1 MAPLSMIH
9 RDIRL
14 LRITY
19 LRGPNIWTYR
29 PTLEAWIDIGE
40 LEDCPSNTLPGFYER
55 LTAWL
60 PSLEEHHCSPGVRG
74 GFLQRLREGT
84 WPGHIMEHVALE
96 LQNLAGMQTGFG
108 KARSTHVR
116 GVYKVVIR
124 TREENV
130 GRAALQL
137 ARDLVMAAI
146 DNLPFDV
153 AGHVGR
159 LRAMVDSLCL
169 GPSTAHIVDA
179 ATARGIPHT
188 RLNDGNLVQ
197 LGQGE
202 RQRRIWTAETDGTSA
217 IAEGICRDKDL
228 TKTLLAICGIP
239 VPEGE
244 KVDSPAAAW
253 TAAQDIGLPVAVKP
267 IDGNHGRGI
276 TLDLMT
282 EADVHAAYAVATQQG
297 SGVIVER
304 CIPGEEHRLLVV
316 GGRVVA
322 ATRGQTTAVVG
333 DGQHTVQQLVDQ
345 QLNTDPRRGV
355 EEEFPLEFI
364 VLTQEPHMLVEL
376 QRQGLLPHSVPAA
389 GLQVRV
395 QRHGNLTHD
404 VTDLVHPDVA
414 ELAAMAARVVGL
426 DVAGVDLVVTDISQP
441 LALQSGAIVEVNA
454 GPGLLMHIKPETG
467 TPRPVGKAIVDHLF
481 GGESNGRI
489 PVVGITGDAP
499 STTPVAHL
507 VAAFLRMN
515 GRYTALASSRGT
527 FLNHRPMRNTLRTQT
542 WEERQNLLM
551 NRQVQAAVFENSARQ
566 ILAEGLVYDRC
577 QVGVVTG
584 MPKANGLEEFYV
596 TEDDQMYGI
605 VRTQVDVV
613 LPHGVAV
620 INAHEPAAAEL
631 ADLCDGTVI
640 YYSADPTL
648 PLLQA
653 HRALGGKAVLA
664 LGGQIVFATGDTTKL
679 VFDPALPE
687 FSDHG
692 TQILLASIA
701 TAWALDIPLSVIRA
715 GVDAE
720 WAHIAAELTAAAVAQ
735 ATTSPT

>member
-1 MAPLSMIH
+1 MSH
-9 RDIRL
+9 RDIRF

-29 PTLEAWIDIGE
+29 PTLEAWIDIGD
-40 LEDCPSNTLPGFYER
+40 LEDCPSNTLPGFCER

-60 PSLEEHHCSPGVRG
+60 PSLEEHHCSPGIRG

-116 GVYKVVIR
+116 GIYKVVIR
-124 TREENV
+124 TREESV
-130 GRAALQL
+130 GRAALQA

-146 DNLPFDV
+146 DDQPFDV
-153 AGHVGR
+153 AGTVSR

-217 IAEGICRDKDL
+217 IAEGICSDKDL
-228 TKTLLAICGIP
+228 TKTLLSTCGIP

-244 KVDSPAAAW
+244 KVNTPEAAW
-253 TAAQDIGLPVAVKP
+253 EAAQDIGLPVAVKP

-276 TLDLMT
+276 TLDLVT
-282 EADVHAAYAVATQQG
+282 EADVHAAYAVAAEQG

-316 GGRVVA
+316 GGRMVA
-322 ATRGQTTAVVG
+322 ATRGQTTEVVG
-333 DGQHTVQQLVDQ
+333 DGQRTVQQLVDL
-345 QLNTDPRRGV
+345 QLNTDPRRGE

-364 VLTQEPHMLVEL
+364 VLDKEPHMLVEL
-376 QRQGLLPHSVPAA
+376 QRQGLTPGSVPAD
-389 GLQVRV
+389 GQLVRV

-426 DVAGVDLVVTDISQP
+426 DVAGVDLVVTDISKPMAPQG
-441 LALQSGAIVEVNA
+441 GAIVEVNA

-481 GGESNGRI
+481 GSESNGRI
-489 PVVGITGDAP
+489 PVVGITGNPAD
-499 STTPVAHL
+499 TTPVAHL
-507 VAAFLRMN
+507 VAALLRLGGHHAGLSSSQGVFVE
-515 GRYTALASSRGT
+515 GRRLHDAFPIAPWDAA
-527 FLNHRPMRNTLRTQT
+527 HR
-542 WEERQNLLM
+542 LLM
-551 NRQVQAAVFENSARQ
+551 NRQVQAAVFENTPRQ

-584 MPKANGLEEFYV
+584 VPKAEGLDEFYI
-596 TEDDQMYGI
+596 TEDEQMYNI

-613 LPHGVAV
+613 LSHGVAV
-620 INAHEPAAAEL
+620 INAQDPAAAEL
-631 ADLCDGTVI
+631 ADLSDGAVI
-640 YYSADPTL
+640 YYSADPEL
-648 PLLQA
+648 PVVQA
-653 HRALGGKAVLA
+653 HRAQGGKAVLCVN
-664 LGGQIVFATGDTTKL
+664 GQMVLATGDTAKP
-679 VFDPALPE
+679 VFDARQPDA
-687 FSDHG
+687 HG
-692 TQILLASIA
+692 MQTLLASVA
-701 TAWALDIPLSVIRA
+701 TAWALDIPLTVIRA
-715 GVDAE
+715 GIEAE
-720 WAHIAAELTAAAVAQ
+720 WPQIAASFA
-735 ATTSPT
+735 

>member
-1 MAPLSMIH
+1 MSQ
-9 RDIRL
+9 RDIRF
-14 LRITY
+14 LRVTY

-29 PTLEAWIDIGE
+29 PTLEAWIDIGD

-124 TREENV
+124 TREESV
-130 GRAALQL
+130 GRAALQS

-146 DNLPFDV
+146 DDQPFDV
-153 AGHVGR
+153 AATVSR
-159 LRAMVDSLCL
+159 LRAMVDSKCL

-179 ATARGIPHT
+179 ATVRGISHI

-202 RQRRIWTAETDGTSA
+202 QQRRIWTAETDGTSA
-217 IAEGICRDKDL
+217 IAEGICSDKDL
-228 TKTLLAICGIP
+228 TKTLLSTCGIP

-244 KVDSPAAAW
+244 KVDSPEAAW
-253 TAAQDIGLPVAVKP
+253 QAAEEIGLPVAVKP

-282 EADVHAAYAVATQQG
+282 EADVHAAFVVASEQG

-316 GGRVVA
+316 GGRMVA
-322 ATRGQTTAVVG
+322 ATRGQTTEVLA

-345 QLNTDPRRGV
+345 QLNTDPRRGE
-355 EEEFPLEFI
+355 EEEFPLEII
-364 VLTQEPHMLVEL
+364 VLAKEPHMLVEL
-376 QRQGLLPHSVPAA
+376 QRQGFTPDSVPAA
-389 GLQVRV
+389 GQSVRV

-426 DVAGVDLVVTDISQP
+426 DVAGVDLVVT
-441 LALQSGAIVEVNA
+441 A

-481 GGESNGRI
+481 GPESNGRV
-489 PVVGITGDAP
+489 PVVGITGPDAQ
-499 STTPVAHL
+499 TTPVAQL
-507 VAAFLRMN
+507 VAALVRFS
-515 GRYTALASSRGT
+515 GKHTGLACQAGLY
-527 FLNHRPMRNTLRTQT
+527 LNKRKVQAILPGKAWDAGQR
-542 WEERQNLLM
+542 LLM
-551 NRQVQAAVFENSARQ
+551 NRQVQAAVFENTPRQ

-584 MPKANGLEEFYV
+584 VPSAQGLEEFYV
-596 TEDDQMYGI
+596 TEDEQMFNI

-613 LPHGVAV
+613 LSHGVAV
-620 INAHEPAAAEL
+620 INAQDPAAAEL
-631 ADLCDGTVI
+631 ADLCDGSTVF
-640 YYSADPTL
+640 YSPDEQL
-648 PLLQA
+648 PVVQDHLAQ
-653 HRALGGKAVLA
+653 GGKAVLHA
-664 LGGQIVFATGDTTKL
+664 DGQFLLATGDQRKPL
-679 VFDPALPE
+679 FDAYRPMGNNPSAHTL
-687 FSDHG
+687 
-692 TQILLASIA
+692 QVLLASVA
-701 TAWALDIPLSVIRA
+701 TAWALDIPLPVIRA
-715 GVDAE
+715 GIESELPHLD
-720 WAHIAAELTAAAVAQ
+720 LTAA
-735 ATTSPT
+735 

>member
-1 MAPLSMIH
+1 MSH
-9 RDIRL
+9 RDIRF
-14 LRITY
+14 LRVTY

-29 PTLEAWIDIGE
+29 PTLEAWIDIGD

-124 TREENV
+124 TREESV
-130 GRAALQL
+130 GRAALQA

-146 DNLPFDV
+146 DDQPFDV
-153 AGHVGR
+153 PGTVGR
-159 LRAMVDSLCL
+159 LRAMVDSQCL

-197 LGQGE
+197 LGQGVQ
-202 RQRRIWTAETDGTSA
+202 QRRIWTAETDRTSA

-228 TKTLLAICGIP
+228 TKTLLSTCGIP

-244 KVDSPAAAW
+244 KVDSPEAAW
-253 TAAQDIGLPVAVKP
+253 EAAQNIGLPVAVKP

-276 TLDLMT
+276 TLDLEN
-282 EADVHAAYAVATQQG
+282 EADVHAAYAVANEQG

-316 GGRVVA
+316 GGRMVA
-322 ATRGQTTAVVG
+322 ATRGQTTEVVG

-345 QLNTDPRRGV
+345 QLNTDPRRGE
-355 EEEFPLEFI
+355 EEEFPLELI
-364 VLTQEPHMLVEL
+364 VLTKEPHMLVEL
-376 QRQGLLPHSVPAA
+376 QRQGLRPDSVPAA
-389 GLQVRV
+389 GQRVRV

-404 VTDLVHPDVA
+404 VTDQVHPDVA

-426 DVAGVDLVVTDISQP
+426 DVAGVDLVVTDISKPMAPQH
-441 LALQSGAIVEVNA
+441 GAIVEVNA

-481 GGESNGRI
+481 GTESDGRI
-489 PVVGITGDAP
+489 PVVGITGDRAT
-499 STTPVAHL
+499 TTPVAHL
-507 VAAFLRMN
+507 VAALLQLD
-515 GRYTALASSRGT
+515 GRHTGLTSNLGIYLNKRQLHEALPSKAWDAG
-527 FLNHRPMRNTLRTQT
+527 HR
-542 WEERQNLLM
+542 LLM
-551 NRQVQAAVFENSARQ
+551 NRQVQAAVFENSPRQ
-566 ILAEGLVYDRC
+566 ILADGLVYDRC
-577 QVGVVTG
+577 QVGVVTNV
-584 MPKANGLEEFYV
+584 PKAEGLDEFYI
-596 TEDDQMYGI
+596 TQDEQMYSI

-613 LPHGVAV
+613 LPQGLAV
-620 INAHEPAAAEL
+620 INAQDPAAAEL

-640 YYSADPTL
+640 YYTADAEL
-648 PLLQA
+648 PVVQA
-653 HRALGGKAVLA
+653 HRAEGGKVVLCVN
-664 LGGQIVFATGDTTKL
+664 GQLMLATGDTTKP
-679 VFDPALPE
+679 VFDTHQPV
-687 FSDHG
+687 SGG
-692 TQILLASIA
+692 TETQVLLASVA
-701 TAWALDIPLSVIRA
+701 TAWALNIPLGVIRA
-715 GVDAE
+715 GIEAE
-720 WAHIAAELTAAAVAQ
+720 WPHIAATTA
-735 ATTSPT
+735 

>member
-1 MAPLSMIH
+1 MSH
-9 RDIRL
+9 RDIRF

-29 PTLEAWIDIGE
+29 PTLEAWIDIGD

-124 TREENV
+124 TREEGV
-130 GRAALQL
+130 GRAALQA

-146 DNLPFDV
+146 DDQPFDV
-153 AGHVGR
+153 PGTVGR
-159 LRAMVDSLCL
+159 LRAMVDSQCL

-197 LGQGE
+197 LGQGV

-217 IAEGICRDKDL
+217 IAEGICSDKDL
-228 TKTLLAICGIP
+228 TKTLLSTCGIP

-244 KVDSPAAAW
+244 KVDSPEAAW

-276 TLDLMT
+276 TLDLVT
-282 EADVHAAYAVATQQG
+282 EADVHAAYAVANEQG

-316 GGRVVA
+316 GGRMVA
-322 ATRGQTTAVVG
+322 ATRGQTTEVVG

-345 QLNTDPRRGV
+345 QLNTDPRRGE

-364 VLTQEPHMLVEL
+364 VLAKEPHMLVEL
-376 QRQGLLPHSVPAA
+376 QRQGLTPDGIPTA
-389 GLQVRV
+389 GQRVRV

-426 DVAGVDLVVTDISQP
+426 DVAGVDLVVTDISKP
-441 LALQSGAIVEVNA
+441 LAPQQGAIVEVNA

-481 GGESNGRI
+481 GPGSNGRI
-489 PVVGITGDAP
+489 PVVGIAGD
-499 STTPVAHL
+499 SLTTTPVARL
-507 VAAFLRMN
+507 VAAMLRLAGNHTGLACSQGVFLDNRQLVD
-515 GRYTALASSRGT
+515 ALPTKPWDAGQR
-527 FLNHRPMRNTLRTQT
+527 
-542 WEERQNLLM
+542 LLM
-551 NRQVQAAVFENSARQ
+551 NRQVQAAVFENSPQQ
-566 ILAEGLVYDRC
+566 ILSEGLVYDRC
-577 QVGVVTG
+577 EVGVVTG
-584 MPKANGLEEFYV
+584 IPKAGGLEDFYI
-596 TEDDQMYGI
+596 TEDEQMYNI

-613 LPHGVAV
+613 LAHGVAV
-620 INAHEPAAAEL
+620 INAQDPAAAEL
-631 ADLCDGTVI
+631 ADLCDGSVI
-640 YYSADPTL
+640 YYSADAEL
-648 PLLQA
+648 PVIQD
-653 HRALGGKAVLA
+653 HRAQGGKSVLSLDGQLVLA
-664 LGGQIVFATGDTTKL
+664 TGEAMQP
-679 VFDPALPE
+679 VFDARQTPNHDAPT
-687 FSDHG
+687 
-692 TQILLASIA
+692 TQVLLASVA
-701 TAWALDIPLSVIRA
+701 AAWALNIPLSVVRA
-715 GVDAE
+715 GIEAE
-720 WAHIAAELTAAAVAQ
+720 WPPIASATA
-735 ATTSPT
+735 

>member
-1 MAPLSMIH
+1 MNH
-9 RDIRL
+9 RDIRF

-29 PTLEAWIDIGE
+29 PTLEAWIDIGD

-124 TREENV
+124 TREESV
-130 GRAALQL
+130 GRAALQS

-146 DNLPFDV
+146 DDQPFDV
-153 AGHVGR
+153 AGTVSR

-217 IAEGICRDKDL
+217 IAEGICSDKDL
-228 TKTLLAICGIP
+228 TKTLLSTCGIP

-244 KVDSPAAAW
+244 KVDSPEAAW
-253 TAAQDIGLPVAVKP
+253 EAAQDIGLPVAVKP

-282 EADVHAAYAVATQQG
+282 EADVHAAYHVASEQG

-316 GGRVVA
+316 GGRMVA
-322 ATRGQTTAVVG
+322 ATRGQTTEVVG
-333 DGQHTVQQLVDQ
+333 DGSHTVQQLVDQ
-345 QLNTDPRRGV
+345 QLNTDPRRGE

-364 VLTQEPHMLVEL
+364 VLSKEPHMLVEL
-376 QRQGLLPHSVPAA
+376 QRQGLAPDSVPSS
-389 GLQVRV
+389 GQRVRV

-414 ELAAMAARVVGL
+414 ELAAMAARVMGL
-426 DVAGVDLVVTDISQP
+426 DVAGVDLVVTDISKPMAPQH
-441 LALQSGAIVEVNA
+441 GAIVEVNA

-481 GGESNGRI
+481 GPESDGRI
-489 PVVGITGDAP
+489 PVVGITGDAAD
-499 STTPVAHL
+499 TLPVAQL
-507 VAAFLRMN
+507 VAAMLRLD
-515 GRYTALASSRGT
+515 GRHTGMACQQGVYLNQRQLHDALPIKPWDAGQR
-527 FLNHRPMRNTLRTQT
+527 
-542 WEERQNLLM
+542 LLM
-551 NRQVQAAVFENSARQ
+551 NRQVQAAVFENSPRQ

-577 QVGVVTG
+577 HVGVVTG
-584 MPKANGLEEFYV
+584 VPKAEGLEEFYV
-596 TEDDQMYGI
+596 TEDEQMYSI

-613 LPHGVAV
+613 LSHGVAV

-631 ADLCDGTVI
+631 ADLSDGAVI
-640 YYSADPTL
+640 YYAADANL
-648 PLLQA
+648 PAVQA
-653 HRALGGKAVLA
+653 HRAQGGKAVMVTD
-664 LGGQIVFATGDTTKL
+664 GQWVLATGDNTKP
-679 VFDPALPE
+679 VFDARRPDTDPVA
-687 FSDHG
+687 
-692 TQILLASIA
+692 TQALLASIA
-701 TAWALDIPLSVIRA
+701 TAWALDIPLTVVRA
-715 GVDAE
+715 AIEAD
-720 WAHIAAELTAAAVAQ
+720 WPPIAAQMSTKQTASQ
-735 ATTSPT
+735 A

>member
-1 MAPLSMIH
+1 MSH
-9 RDIRL
+9 KDIRI
-14 LRITY
+14 LRVTH

-29 PTLEAWIDIGE
+29 PTLEAWIDIGD

-84 WPGHIMEHVALE
+84 WPGHIMEHVTLE

-130 GRAALQL
+130 GRAALQA

-146 DNLPFDV
+146 DNQPFDV
-153 AGHVGR
+153 AATVAR
-159 LRAMVDSLCL
+159 LRAMVDSMCL

-197 LGQGE
+197 LGQGQQ
-202 RQRRIWTAETDGTSA
+202 QRRIWTAETDGTSA
-217 IAEGICRDKDL
+217 IAEGICSDKDL
-228 TKTLLAICGIP
+228 TKTLLSTCGIP

-253 TAAQDIGLPVAVKP
+253 EAAQDIGLPVAVKP
-267 IDGNHGRGI
+267 IDGNHGRGV

-282 EADVHAAYAVATQQG
+282 EADVHAAYTVADEQG

-316 GGRVVA
+316 GGRMVA
-322 ATRGQTTAVVG
+322 ATRGQTTEVLA
-333 DGQHTVQQLVDQ
+333 DGQNTVQQLVDQ
-345 QLNTDPRRGV
+345 QLNTDPRRGE

-364 VLTQEPHMLVEL
+364 VLAKEPHMLVEL
-376 QRQGLLPHSVPAA
+376 QRQGLTPDSVPDA
-389 GLQVRV
+389 GQRVRV

-426 DVAGVDLVVTDISQP
+426 DVAGVDLVVTDISKP
-441 LALQSGAIVEVNA
+441 LAPQHGAIVEVNA

-481 GGESNGRI
+481 GPESNGRI
-489 PVVGITGDAP
+489 PVVGITGDTTV
-499 STTPVAHL
+499 TTPVAQL
-507 VAAFLRMN
+507 VAAWLRL
-515 GRYTALASSRGT
+515 GGQYTGLASSSGV
-527 FLNHRPMRNTLRTQT
+527 FLNQRQITDTMPIKPWDAAHR
-542 WEERQNLLM
+542 LLM
-551 NRQVQAAVFENSARQ
+551 NRQVQAAVFENTARQ

-577 QVGVVTG
+577 QVGVVTSV
-584 MPKANGLEEFYV
+584 PKAEGLEEFYV
-596 TEDDQMYGI
+596 TQDEQMYNI

-620 INAHEPAAAEL
+620 INAHDPAAAEL
-631 ADLCDGTVI
+631 ADLCDGAVI
-640 YYSADPTL
+640 YYATDADL
-648 PLLQA
+648 PVVQA
-653 HRALGGKAVLA
+653 HRAQGGKAVL
-664 LGGQIVFATGDTTKL
+664 LVEGHLMLATGENTKPVL
-679 VFDPALPE
+679 ETPQPDSQTDQATPV
-687 FSDHG
+687 
-692 TQILLASIA
+692 LLASVA
-701 TAWALDIPLSVIRA
+701 TAWALDMPLTVIRA
-715 GVDAE
+715 GIEAE
-720 WAHIAAELTAAAVAQ
+720 WPQMAAALA
-735 ATTSPT
+735 

>member
-1 MAPLSMIH
+1 MSH
-9 RDIRL
+9 RDIRF

-29 PTLEAWIDIGE
+29 PTLEAWIDIGD

-124 TREENV
+124 TREESV
-130 GRAALQL
+130 GRAALQA

-146 DNLPFDV
+146 DNQPFDV
-153 AGHVGR
+153 AGTVSR

-197 LGQGE
+197 LGQGVQ
-202 RQRRIWTAETDGTSA
+202 QRRIWTAETDGTSA
-217 IAEGICRDKDL
+217 IAEGICSDKDL
-228 TKTLLAICGIP
+228 TKTLLATCGIP

-244 KVDSPAAAW
+244 KVDSPEAAW
-253 TAAQDIGLPVAVKP
+253 SAAQDIGLPVAVKP

-282 EADVHAAYAVATQQG
+282 EADVHAAYVVANEQG

-316 GGRVVA
+316 GGRMVA
-322 ATRGQTTAVVG
+322 ATRGQTTEVVA

-345 QLNTDPRRGV
+345 QLNTDPRRGE

-364 VLTQEPHMLVEL
+364 VLAKEPHMLVEL
-376 QRQGLLPHSVPAA
+376 QRQGLTPDSVPDA
-389 GLQVRV
+389 GQRVRV

-426 DVAGVDLVVTDISQP
+426 DVAGVDLVVTDISKPMAPQH
-441 LALQSGAIVEVNA
+441 GAIVEVNA

-481 GGESNGRI
+481 GAESDGRM
-489 PVVGITGDAP
+489 PVIGITGHAAT
-499 STTPVAHL
+499 TTPVAHL
-507 VAAFLRMN
+507 LAALLRLD
-515 GRYTALASSRGT
+515 GRHTGLASSRGVY
-527 FLNHRPMRNTLRTQT
+527 LNN
-542 WEERQNLLM
+542 RQLHDALPIKPWDAGQRLLM
-551 NRQVQAAVFENSARQ
+551 NRQVQSAVFENSPRQ

-577 QVGVVTG
+577 QVGLVTG
-584 MPKANGLEEFYV
+584 VPKAEGLEEFYV
-596 TEDDQMYGI
+596 TEDEQMYNI

-613 LPHGVAV
+613 LSHGVAV
-620 INAHEPAAAEL
+620 INAQDPAAAEL
-631 ADLCDGTVI
+631 ADLSDGAVI
-640 YYSADPTL
+640 YYTADPEL
-648 PLLQA
+648 PVVQT
-653 HRALGGKAVLA
+653 HRAQGGKVVLCVD
-664 LGGQIVFATGDTTKL
+664 GQLLLATGDTTKP
-679 VFDPALPE
+679 VFDTPQPAT
-687 FSDHG
+687 DAATTHVW
-692 TQILLASIA
+692 LATVA
-701 TAWALDIPLSVIRA
+701 CAWALDIPLTVVRA
-715 GVDAE
+715 GIEAE
-720 WAHIAAELTAAAVAQ
+720 WPQL
-735 ATTSPT
+735 ATTFA